1 MKKAIFLLAS
11 IILSNETF
19 ALEQNSSKELFAI
32 HPKGSLGV
40 LFHSSDFSYLNQQIS
55 CGKFASG
62 SGISFSGGVNFE
74 LPLSELLWADLGIHY
89 KSLSGDFEIERL
101 SSAYDLKNNK
111 STIIRADN
119 KIASNL
125 AYLKF
130 EPGIKYKAIED
141 LLNGPLFINLGLGIG
156 IPVSNT
162 FTQTENIKSP
172 QNAYFIN
179 DNKYVQSR
187 QLFDG
192 DIDEVNGLLLSFKV
206 GAENHLKMSEQL
218 SFTQG
223 IGVEYNL
230 NSVISHSSW
239 NILDLNFALG
249 LRYSFIEPEKAIA
262 PPPAPVVEPPK
273 PIEKP
278 KPVLAFKFDQVN
290 TDNLVINTGNELAST
305 QTLLNVVFFESN
317 SASIPD
323 YYSKSIPQTIDY
335 NKLNA
340 VEAQKYN
347 LVRIAEIVK
356 NNDNAMLTISGATS
370 SISNEPAGIE
380 LAKQRAN
387 NVKQALIDLGVS
399 SKKIETK
406 WTVVPSN
413 PTNQEYKEGIE
424 ENQRVDITLK
434 NAPLQKYVFEQNYAE
449 LKGNLDYYFNMQ
461 NFDNQT
467 PAEIKFNFPD
477 TTINNSANGKNTI
490 LINKRIDDSQKSIRI
505 KATAQKNELT
515 ANDEYV
521 LNLEDI
527 KKKIIDLKTSNFKAI
542 IRFDYNSSK
551 LSDDNKELVRQ
562 LVKVLSTD
570 AKVRILGSA
579 DLLGSEASNK
589 ILEEERAKNTQEFIR
604 SINSNISIETGIN
617 TQKFD
622 ESSPIGRFLNRSII
636 LTVE

>member
-19 ALEQNSSKELFAI
+19 ALEQNSGKELFAI

-62 SGISFSGGVNFE
+62 SGISFSGGANFE
-74 LPLSELLWADLGIHY
+74 LPLSALLWADIGIHY
-89 KSLSGDFEIERL
+89 KSYTGDFEIERL
-101 SSAYDLKNNK
+101 SSAYDLTNNK
-111 STIIRADN
+111 SAIIKANN
-119 KIASNL
+119 KIATNL

-130 EPGIKYKAIED
+130 EPGIKYKVIDD
-141 LLNGPLFINLGLGIG
+141 LFNGPLFVNIGFGIG
-156 IPVSNT
+156 IPLSNT

-179 DNKYVQSR
+179 GGKFVQSR

-192 DIDEVNGLLLSFKV
+192 DIDDINSLLLSFKV

-218 SFTQG
+218 AFTQG
-223 IGVEYNL
+223 VGIEYSL
-230 NSVISHSSW
+230 NSVINHSAW
-239 NILDLNFALG
+239 NIFDLNLALG
-249 LRYSFIEPEKAIA
+249 LRYSFIEQEKTIP
-262 PPPAPVVEPPK
+262 PPPAPIVEPPK
-273 PIEKP
+273 PLEKP
-278 KPVLAFKFDQVN
+278 KPVLALKLDQIN
-290 TDNLVINTGNELAST
+290 TNNLVINTGNELAST
-305 QTLLNVVFFESN
+305 QTLLNVVFFDKN
-317 SASIPD
+317 SSAIPG
-323 YYSKSIPQTIDY
+323 YYSKSLPQSLDL

-356 NNDNAMLTISGATS
+356 NNNNAMLFINGATS
-370 SISNEPAGIE
+370 GISIEPEGIE

-387 NVKQALIDLGVS
+387 NVKQTLIDLGVPADR
-399 SKKIETK
+399 INTK
-406 WTVVPSN
+406 WTLTPAN
-413 PTNQEYKEGIE
+413 PTNQEFKEGIE

-434 NAPLQKYVFEQNYAE
+434 NAPLQKYVFEQNFAE
-449 LKGNLDYYFNMQ
+449 LQGHFDYYYNMQ
-461 NFDNQT
+461 NFENQS
-467 PAEIKFNFPD
+467 PAKISFTFPD
-477 TTINNSANGKNTI
+477 TTITTPVNGKNTVTI
-490 LINKRIDDSQKSIRI
+490 SKRIDDSQSKIRI
-505 KATAQKNELT
+505 KASAQKDDFSAT
-515 ANDEYV
+515 DDYV
-521 LNLEDI
+521 LNINDI
-527 KKKIIDLKTSNFKAI
+527 KRKIVDLKTTNFKAI

-562 LVKVLSTD
+562 LINILSPES
-570 AKVRILGSA
+570 KIKILGSA

-589 ILEEERAKNTQEFIR
+589 KLEEERAKNTQEFIH
-604 SINSNISIETGIN
+604 SVNKDISIETGIN
-617 TQKFD
+617 IQKFD